1 MKVDLG
7 EIPCAG
13 FGDQQFDF
21 PALHQQ
27 LSQPIRDL
35 LEVVIE
41 EAVTAESDPLAGRF
55 CSIVIAGHADRNDVP
70 GISAEERRANELQFS
85 SLRAESA
92 QAFLFA
98 QLVSRL
104 QDGGFPA
111 PQNLALM
118 QNVDMTTIACGSADL
133 IHLTPSSDQR
143 PQNRRVQISATMF
156 TPNQ

>member
-7 EIPCAG
+7 DIPCAG

-21 PALHQQ
+21 AALHQQ
-27 LSQPIRDL
+27 LSQTTRDL

-41 EAVTAESDPLAGRF
+41 KAVTAESDPLAGRF
-55 CSIVIAGHADRNDVP
+55 CSIVIAGHADRNDVAE
-70 GISAEERRANELQFS
+70 ISAEERRANELQFS

-92 QAFLFA
+92 QAFLFD
-98 QLVSRL
+98 QLFSRL
-104 QDGGFPA
+104 QNGGFTP
-111 PQNLALM
+111 PLDLASM

-133 IHLTPSSDQR
+133 IHLTPSSEQR
-143 PQNRRVQISATMF
+143 PENRRVQISATMF